1 MLLFL
6 CRSECRYKHI
16 GAVISF
22 LAIGERGKRLRCPT
36 AGIVRSS
43 HAVMA
48 SSSPPNSPAAT
59 SGEAASPGSAHAQRL
74 HALDVARCVAML
86 LMMQGHVLDALV
98 RTSELDTA
106 VQPWSTWHAIRGITA
121 PIFLMVSGIVHVF
134 AVKRDERGYMR
145 QDLVER
151 RLRWAFTII
160 GLGYLLVFP
169 ANRVFDLPFVPAD
182 AWKMSTAVNI
192 LQLTGVTLILFVV
205 AMQHATSARQ
215 MGRRAIVLA
224 ASILAAAPLATM
236 IPWTAVVPLWVAAY
250 FTTAT
255 GSLFPVVPWS
265 AYLFLGVAIGAYLH
279 GTPAERRLAVVRTGA
294 FFAGAAAVAAAFLLQ
309 YGAGMVGISADAIE
323 SPMSSILVIRRTG
336 YVLMIFSVSAVL
348 TSILPSWLR
357 SFAVTL
363 SGKSLWIYAVHLV
376 LLFGTPWFNGVGR
389 MYFRSLSLQQ
399 GLVGVVVIST
409 LTVGVAKLVDL
420 AQRRPWPLS
429 IKRWWSGLLIAV
441 LMYLLFV

>member
-1 MLLFL
+1 M
-6 CRSECRYKHI
+6 
-16 GAVISF
+16 A
-22 LAIGERGKRLRCPT
+22 PT
-36 AGIVRSS
+36 SQ
-43 HAVMA
+43 
-48 SSSPPNSPAAT
+48 PNVPD
-59 SGEAASPGSAHAQRL
+59 AASGFVDSSRSAHAQRL
-74 HALDVARCVAML
+74 HAFDVARCLAML

-106 VQPWSTWHAIRGITA
+106 IQPWSTWHAIRGITA

-134 AVKRDERGYMR
+134 AFKRDERGYMR

-205 AMQHATSARQ
+205 TMQHATSARQ
-215 MGRRAIVLA
+215 MGQRAIAVA
-224 ASILAAAPLATM
+224 ACILAAAPLAPM
-236 IPWTAVVPLWVAAY
+236 IPWTTVVPLWVAAY

-255 GSLFPVVPWS
+255 GSLFPMLPWS

-279 GTPAERRLAVVRTGA
+279 GQTVEARLSIVRTHTLLL
-294 FFAGAAAVAAAFLLQ
+294 GAAAVGVAYLVQ
-309 YGAGMVGISADAIE
+309 YGAGMVGISADAFE

-336 YVLMIFSVSAVL
+336 FVLMIFSASAVI
-348 TSILPSWLR
+348 TAVLPLWLR
-357 SFAVTL
+357 SFAVTV

-399 GLVGVVVIST
+399 GIIGVVVISI
-409 LTVGVAKLVDL
+409 LTVGVAYLVDL

-429 IKRWWSGLLIAV
+429 VKRWWNGLLIAV